1 MPLYEYDR
9 LCKQIVENA
18 QDAII
23 FADRDGIICL
33 WNSGA
38 QAMFGYSA
46 EEALGQSLDLI
57 IPERLRGRHWEG
69 YRKVMSTGI
78 TKYDKELLAVPAI
91 RKDGKRI
98 SLEFSIVPLRDEGN
112 ELLGVAAIMRD
123 VTERWQKE
131 KELKERLATAES
143 KTIKE
148 T

>member
-1 MPLYEYDR
+1 MPLYEYDQI
-9 LCKQIVENA
+9 CKQIVENA